1 VAAVVVGH
9 ARTAG
14 AVLVSGLDPGRVDAY
29 LERLARTRTA
39 RALGWLALAV
49 WCVFILVGLVAR
61 LGPLA
66 P

>member
-1 VAAVVVGH
+1 M
-9 ARTAG
+9 
-14 AVLVSGLDPGRVDAY
+14 SGLDPGRVDAY